1 MVGSI
6 NGGYTGG
13 GKALYGARRE
23 RERGGRR
30 RWRRKRVREEV
41 MIRELA
47 NTSRGMVRE
56 EVMGIRL
63 ANRGSRGAWVRR
75 CGGGDVLES
84 GRGAKW
90 ELCAAR
96 KRGARKSKVA
106 DFGLG
111 CAVVRGEKAHVGI
124 TPMPP

>member
-1 MVGSI
+1 
-6 NGGYTGG
+6 
-13 GKALYGARRE
+13 
-23 RERGGRR
+23 
-30 RWRRKRVREEV
+30 VREEV

-96 KRGARKSKVA
+96 KRGARQSKVA